1 MIMNWKNVKEKEKI
15 MNKTLEKKIENLE
28 LKKSKELE
36 NRKKIDEKINRLDQQ
51 LKVLYDFK
59 KKQERIYQMQQ
70 ELDNQIQE
78 N

>member
-1 MIMNWKNVKEKEKI
+1 
-15 MNKTLEKKIENLE
+15 MNKTLEKKIESLE
-28 LKKSKELE
+28 AKKSRELE
-36 NRKKIDEKINRLDQQ
+36 NRQKIDDRINGLDQQ

-59 KKQERIYQMQQ
+59 KKQEKIYQMQQ

>member
-1 MIMNWKNVKEKEKI
+1 

-28 LKKSKELE
+28 AKKSKELE
-36 NRKKIDEKINRLDQQ
+36 NRQKIDEKINGLDQQ

-70 ELDNQIQE
+70 ELDNKIQE

>member
-1 MIMNWKNVKEKEKI
+1 

-28 LKKSKELE
+28 SKKSKELE
-36 NRKKIDEKINRLDQQ
+36 NRQKIDDKINGLDQQ

>member
-1 MIMNWKNVKEKEKI
+1 

-28 LKKSKELE
+28 IKKSKELE
-36 NRKKIDEKINRLDQQ
+36 NRQKIDEKINGLDQQ
-51 LKVLYDFK
+51 LKVIYDFK

>member
-1 MIMNWKNVKEKEKI
+1 

-36 NRKKIDEKINRLDQQ
+36 NRQKIDEKINGLDQQ

-70 ELDNQIQE
+70 ELDSQIQE

>member
-1 MIMNWKNVKEKEKI
+1 

-28 LKKSKELE
+28 IKKSKELE
-36 NRKKIDEKINRLDQQ
+36 NRQKIDEKINGLDQQ

>member
-1 MIMNWKNVKEKEKI
+1 

-36 NRKKIDEKINRLDQQ
+36 NRQKIDEKISGLDQQ

>member
-1 MIMNWKNVKEKEKI
+1 

-28 LKKSKELE
+28 IKKSKELE
-36 NRKKIDEKINRLDQQ
+36 NRQKIDEKINGLDQK

>member
-1 MIMNWKNVKEKEKI
+1 

-28 LKKSKELE
+28 AKKSKELE
-36 NRKKIDEKINRLDQQ
+36 NRQKIDEKINGLDQQ

>member
-1 MIMNWKNVKEKEKI
+1 
-15 MNKTLEKKIENLE
+15 MNKTLEKKIESLE
-28 LKKSKELE
+28 VKKSKELE
-36 NRKKIDEKINRLDQQ
+36 NRQKIDEKINGLDQQ

-70 ELDNQIQE
+70 ELDNKIQE

>member
-1 MIMNWKNVKEKEKI
+1 

-28 LKKSKELE
+28 IKKSKELE
-36 NRKKIDEKINRLDQQ
+36 NRQKIDEKINGLDQQ

-70 ELDNQIQE
+70 ELDNKIQE